1 MAVADFI
8 YKIGADVTQ
17 FTKSISDVE
26 AELNKWQKSLKDL
39 TGQALVDA
47 NKNIQSLQQS
57 LINLKNAGL
66 NQLPKATG
74 SATNALFSLNQV
86 ARDLPFGFIAIQNN
100 LPLVADSFQSL
111 VTSSGG
117 VGAAFKS
124 IGSALIGP
132 AGLSFAIG
140 AVISGIT
147 ALSIKYGS
155 LSDAYDVIVL
165 GREKLSKE
173 QKQLIDGFAEEST
186 KVLTLFG
193 LYKNLDSDRNK
204 QVEVLKKLNDVA
216 PAYFG
221 NLNSEA
227 NKLENVTAA
236 VDKYIESL
244 LGKLFVET
252 QQAKVTEILKKYAE
266 QLNKVIDSE
275 INNQKIKDKNANKTK
290 NQLDLIN
297 NLADAQKNLKGDI
310 AVGINVQP
318 VLKTNQQVINELKDN
333 LKNEIGD
340 LFSATGAF
348 KNVINLDDLFGKDKK
363 LKKKREVKV
372 DFKYDI
378 PEFGIGD
385 TKNQIK
391 NIADLADTI
400 LDVNKK
406 TVDRKNAL
414 LELKGIDNE
423 YFKNLDLEKTK
434 LIDIQDAIDTY
445 IHRLQVAEAAIIS
458 RKNAQKLQNQADENT
473 ANALNKLTKAE
484 EDAFEK
490 QVKIDEYIYRS
501 RKSTQFTPQQVAGL
515 GFSKQVVDQYKK
527 VGDITKAIEKVQN
540 NFLNLGKSIFQYVQ
554 QPLTEIFD
562 IILSK
567 GEQKWQDFTKTVLE
581 SLKKLL
587 IKLAIAAAL
596 AAALSAITGGAANA
610 AGGGLGFKEV
620 FGSLLGIKLGG
631 KSGSIANPGFSG
643 INPGGMAMNG
653 SVNLVLR
660 GQDLV
665 GSLNR
670 TNSQLSRIG

>member
-26 AELNKWQKSLKDL
+26 AELKRWQNALKDL

-57 LINLKNAGL
+57 LLNLKNVGL

-100 LPLVADSFQSL
+100 LPMVADSFQSL

-147 ALSIKYGS
+147 ALSMKYGS

-165 GREKLSKE
+165 GRQKLSKE

-221 NLNSEA
+221 NLDSEA

-266 QLNKVIDSE
+266 QLNKVVDSE
-275 INNQKIKDKNANKTK
+275 INNQKIRDKNANKTK

-297 NLADAQKNLKGDI
+297 NLANAQKNLKGDI

-318 VLKTNQQVINELKDN
+318 VLKTNQQVINDLKDN

-340 LFSATGAF
+340 LFKATGSF
-348 KNVINLDDLFGKDKK
+348 KDVINLDDLFGKDKK

-378 PEFGIGD
+378 PEYGMGD

-414 LELKGIDNE
+414 LELKGVDNE

-445 IHRLQVAEAAIIS
+445 IHILQTEEAALIS
-458 RKNAQKLQNQADENT
+458 RTNAQKLQSQADQNT
-473 ANALNKLTKAE
+473 QDALKQKIA
-484 EDAFEK
+484 DFEK
-490 QVKIDEYIYRS
+490 AADAATDFDSKVQNINLDKITKPIPAIGVFSAKIQE
-501 RKSTQFTPQQVAGL
+501 QLAQGL
-515 GFSKQVVDQYKK
+515 TID
-527 VGDITKAIEKVQN
+527 KAIEKVQN

-567 GEQKWQDFTKTVLE
+567 GEDKWKEFTKSVLE

-587 IKLAIAAAL
+587 VKLAIAAAL
-596 AAALSAITGGAANA
+596 AAALSAITGGAANV

-631 KSGSIANPGFSG
+631 KSGSIANPGFGG
-643 INPGGMAMNG
+643 ISPGGMAMNG